1 MSRNMENCVEFISGD
16 LTCTASFTNQ
26 KHINRM
32 KKLYEKNKEE
42 FSYLVEN
49 ADGSICAKFPLS
61 WLKIT
66 PPTKREMTEE
76 EKELLRQRLA
86 EVRRNH

>member
-49 ADGSICAKFPLS
+49 KDGSICAKFPLS

-66 PPTKREMTEE
+66 PPTKKELTEE
-76 EKELLRQRLA
+76 QKEDLRQRLA
-86 EVRRNH
+86 EIRNR